1 MIIGVSG
8 KINSGKDLT
17 GKIIQ
22 YLTSTYNGSFN
33 DYCIQFK
40 ILSDDTTNW
49 QIEKFASKLKQ
60 IVSILT
66 GCTIQD
72 LESQEFKSKQL
83 PDEWNHYIHYTI
95 DKKFIKK
102 YANEGIVEY
111 LGKDRIRCHT
121 YRDLL
126 QLIGTDCMRNIIH
139 ENVWIN
145 ALMTD
150 YKSVLHWKNNTK
162 IITDKEYQL
171 YEIGKN
177 GFEKFQE
184 YKIYPN
190 WIITDLRF
198 ENELQ
203 AIKAK
208 GGISIRINRTIQL
221 SDFVEGFEY
230 QMKSRFGD
238 GTVKSQKDYDNA
250 EWIDCIYTKNLFPY
264 IERMFTGKNNE
275 NNLLGLRFKQSNH
288 PSEIAL
294 DSITNWDYI
303 IDNNGTI
310 EELIE
315 KVKEILIKEKII

>member
-208 GGISIRINRTIQL
+208 DGISIRVNREVVPEHICKHCGIEVIQA
-221 SDFVEGFEY
+221 
-230 QMKSRFGD
+230 
-238 GTVKSQKDYDNA
+238 DYLCYKAPKEHNSETALDNA
-250 EWIDCIYTKNLFPY
+250 TFDYT
-264 IERMFTGKNNE
+264 
-275 NNLLGLRFKQSNH
+275 
-288 PSEIAL
+288 
-294 DSITNWDYI
+294 